1 MPQLTPIARQKLF
14 NFLIGAGAT
23 TAVALSG
30 TALIAPNEGLVLET
44 YLDAVGIVTACYGHT
59 GPELKLGMKFTVD
72 QCNIM
77 LLADLKT
84 HNQEMRRYVAVPL
97 TEYQEA
103 AFTSFVYNAGV
114 TNFRNSTMLKLLN
127 KGDYKG
133 ACNQLTSWVYAKGIK
148 LKGLVTRRGI
158 ENDACQGKLDL
169 RSYAGI
175 K

>member
-1 MPQLTPIARQKLF
+1 MPKLTPIVKQKLF

-44 YLDAVGIVTACYGHT
+44 YRDAVGIITACYGHT
-59 GPELKLGMKFTVD
+59 GPELKMGMKFTLD
-72 QCNIM
+72 ECNMM
-77 LLADLKT
+77 LLADLEK
-84 HNQEMRRYVAVPL
+84 HNKEMRRYVAVPL

-103 AFTSFVYNAGV
+103 AFTSFVYNVGV
-114 TNFRNSTMLKLLN
+114 GNWKNSTMLKLLN

-133 ACNQLTSWVYAKGIK
+133 ACDQLTSWVYAKGIK

-158 ENDACQGKLDL
+158 ESNACLGKLNL
-169 RSYAGI
+169 HAEI